1 MTKTLSS
8 SARRS
13 NTKIITRT
21 AEFVSPKHP
30 DKICDQISDAI
41 LDAHLMKDPTARV
54 AVDVAGGHGAIFITG
69 EVTSSAKVDVAKI
82 AHRIAGD
89 EYEVIERIVKQ
100 SPEIARGVD
109 EGGAGDQGI
118 MVGYACD
125 ETPEYLPL
133 EYVLARDLNK
143 FLFGFHPFDG
153 KTQITAEIKYGAKG
167 NFISAHIKHIVVSW
181 SKVPTKQLCADLTFW
196 INQLPKNIT
205 VDKQT
210 GVSINPAGD
219 WDTNG
224 FDADSGLTG
233 RKLVVDNYGPR
244 VSIGGG
250 AFSGKDG
257 TKVDRSAAYYARK
270 IAVDYL
276 QNFDAH
282 EVYVY
287 ISYALGR
294 VEPVDATAFIDGK
307 PHEITEYDLSPK
319 NIIKELNL
327 QKPQF
332 EERAKW
338 GHFFTGGI
346 GEKIL

>member
-1 MTKTLSS
+1 
-8 SARRS
+8 
-13 NTKIITRT
+13 
-21 AEFVSPKHP
+21 
-30 DKICDQISDAI
+30 
-41 LDAHLMKDPTARV
+41 
-54 AVDVAGGHGAIFITG
+54 VAGGHGAIFITG
-69 EVTSSAKVDVAKI
+69 EVTSSVKVDVAKI

-153 KTQITAEIKYGAKG
+153 KTQITAEIKYGTKG

-196 INQLPKNIT
+196 INQLPKNII

-219 WDTNG
+219 WDTNC

-250 AFSGKDG
+250 AFSGKDA
-257 TKVDRSAAYYARK
+257 TKVDRSAAYKARQ
-270 IAVDYL
+270 IAVDIL
-276 QNFDAH
+276 NSNADLNWVQ
-282 EVYVY
+282 VQL
-287 ISYALGR
+287 SYAIGIA
-294 VEPVDATAFIDGK
+294 EPVSID
-307 PHEITEYDLSPK
+307 IQSDK
-319 NIIKELNL
+319 NITTLNINKYREECTPERMIKDLHLNDGHV
-327 QKPQF
+327 KFYETAKFGHFGIINFPW
-332 EERAKW
+332 EER
-338 GHFFTGGI
+338 
-346 GEKIL
+346 